1 MRFAIDVG
9 GTFSDLVIE
18 DDGAFF
24 GFKAATTPADP
35 GAGVMAALDL
45 AAEHFGRSR
54 RALLER
60 GTMFVHA
67 TTRALN
73 AILTGSAARTAF
85 VATAGHPD
93 ILLFREGGRA
103 DLFDYSKPFPAPYVP
118 RALTFEAP
126 ERIWSDGR
134 IVKALDEAAFD
145 AVLDRLAAAKP
156 EAVAVCLLWS
166 IVNPVHELRI
176 EALLAERLPGVPVTL
191 SHRLNPILREYRR
204 ASSTCIDASLKP
216 VMGPYLRD
224 LDARLREAG
233 FAGRILGVTS
243 QGGLVETE
251 TLAAAPIHALNSGP
265 SLAPLAGK
273 RYAKVEA
280 GADTVIVTDSGGT
293 SYDVSLVR
301 RGDIPWT
308 AEAWI
313 GSPFGGHMVGLPAV
327 EVHCIGAG
335 GGSIAEV
342 DDAGLLSVGPASAG
356 ADPGPACYGRGGS
369 FATVTDA
376 ALALRYLD
384 PRHFLGG
391 RVPLDLAAAEAAI
404 DREVGAPLGWATA
417 EAAAAI
423 LDLATERMVG
433 AIEDVT
439 VNRGVDPAGAVLVGG
454 GGSAGFNVVAIAR
467 RLGCRHIVI
476 PSTGATLSAAGAL
489 LSDLTAEFRT
499 LLPTLSTGF
508 ASEAV
513 ERALTDLR
521 GRCEAFAAGPG
532 AGSRGAT
539 IRFSVEARYLGQAWD
554 IKVPLPDNPRFDPT
568 SVEALIARFHETHA
582 ELFAVSDPAA
592 AIEFL
597 TWGARVDCRINADE
611 TAAPAFRFGPAR
623 APAMRR
629 AYFSGHGWLDA
640 AVRDFS
646 TLETPVAG
654 PAIVESPFTTVVL
667 PPGCSAVSSAAG
679 SLLIDLNPESARP

>member
-9 GTFSDLVIE
+9 GTFSDLVVE
-18 DDGAFF
+18 DGADFF
-24 GFKAATTPADP
+24 GFKSATTPADP
-35 GAGVMAALDL
+35 VAGVLTAIDL

-60 GTMFVHA
+60 GTIFVHA

-73 AILTGSAARTAF
+73 AILTGSTARTVF
-85 VATAGHPD
+85 VTTAGHPD

-103 DLFDYSKPFPAPYVP
+103 DLFDYTKPFPAPYVP

-134 IVKALDEAAFD
+134 VIKSLDESAFD
-145 AVLDRLAAAKP
+145 EVLDRIVAANP
-156 EAVAVCLLWS
+156 EAIAVSLLWS
-166 IVNPVHELRI
+166 IVNPIHEIRI
-176 EALLAERLPGVPVTL
+176 ETLLSQRLPGMPITL

-216 VMGPYLRD
+216 VMGPYLQD
-224 LDARLREAG
+224 LDSRLRDAG

-273 RYAKVEA
+273 RYAKVET
-280 GADTVIVTDSGGT
+280 GADMVIVTDSGGT

-335 GGSIAEV
+335 GGSIAKV
-342 DDAGLLSVGPASAG
+342 DEAGLLSVGPESAG
-356 ADPGPACYGRGGS
+356 AHPGPACYGQGGD

-384 PRHFLGG
+384 PDHFLGG
-391 RVPLDLAAAEAAI
+391 RMKLSLPAAEAAI
-404 DREVGAPLGWATA
+404 DRSVGAPLGWSTA

-439 VNRGVDPAGAVLVGG
+439 VSRGVDPAGAVLVGG

-467 RLGCRHIVI
+467 RLGCGRIVI

-489 LSDLTAEFRT
+489 LSDLTAEFRA
-499 LLPTLSTGF
+499 LLPTLSTRF
-508 ASEAV
+508 AGEAV
-513 ERALTDLR
+513 KQAVADLR
-521 GRCEAFAAGPG
+521 RRCEAFAEGPG
-532 AGSRGAT
+532 AGSVGT
-539 IRFSVEARYLGQAWD
+539 SIRFSVEARYLGQAWD
-554 IKVPLPDNPRFDPT
+554 IKVPLPENPSFDAEA
-568 SVEALIARFHETHA
+568 VEAFVARFHKHHD

-597 TWGARVDCRINADE
+597 TWGARVDCRINADD
-611 TAAPAFRFGPAR
+611 AVAPAFRFDEERKPTQR
-623 APAMRR
+623 LV
-629 AYFSGHGWLDA
+629 YFSGHGWLKA
-640 AVRDFS
+640 TVRDFS
-646 TLETPVAG
+646 ALRSPLAG

-667 PPGCSAVSSAAG
+667 PPDCSAVSSPAG
-679 SLLIDLNPESARP
+679 GLVIDLNQA

>member
-9 GTFSDLVIE
+9 GTFSDLVVE
-18 DDGAFF
+18 DGDAFF
-24 GFKAATTPADP
+24 GFKVATTPADP
-35 GAGVMAALDL
+35 VTGVMAALDL

-60 GTMFVHA
+60 GTIFVHA

-85 VATAGHPD
+85 VTTAGHPD
-93 ILLFREGGRA
+93 ILLFREGGRV
-103 DLFDYSKPFPAPYVP
+103 DLFDYTKPFPKPYVP

-126 ERIWSDGR
+126 ERIWSNGR
-134 IVKALDEAAFD
+134 VVKPLDEAAFET
-145 AVLDRLAAAKP
+145 VLDRLVDAKP
-156 EAVAVCLLWS
+156 QAVAVSLLWS
-166 IVNPVHELRI
+166 IVNPIHELKV
-176 EALLAERLPGVPVTL
+176 ETLLARRLPGLPITL

-224 LDARLREAG
+224 LDRQLREAG

-273 RYAKVEA
+273 RYAKIEA

-313 GSPFGGHMVGLPAV
+313 GLPFDGHMVGLPAV

-335 GGSIAEV
+335 GGSIAKV
-342 DDAGLLSVGPASAG
+342 DEAGLLSVGPKSAG

-369 FATVTDA
+369 YATVTDA

-384 PRHFLGG
+384 PLHFLGG
-391 RVPLDLAAAEAAI
+391 RVPLDLRAAESAI
-404 DREVGAPLGWATA
+404 DREVGEVLGWSTA

-433 AIEDVT
+433 AIEDMT
-439 VNRGVDPAGAVLVGG
+439 VSRGIDPAGAVLVGG

-467 RLGCRHIVI
+467 RLGCSRIVI

-489 LSDLTAEFRT
+489 LSDLTAEFRA
-499 LLPTLSTGF
+499 LSPTLSTGF
-508 ASEAV
+508 ADEAV
-513 ERALTDLR
+513 RRVHADLR
-521 GRCEAFAAGPG
+521 GRCEAFVAGPG
-532 AGSRGAT
+532 AGAIGVT

-554 IKVPLPDNPRFDPT
+554 IKVQLPDNPRFDAA
-568 SVEALIARFHETHA
+568 SVEALIARFHKTHD
-582 ELFAVSDPAA
+582 ELFAVSDPEAV
-592 AIEFL
+592 IEFL
-597 TWGARVDCRINADE
+597 TWGARVECRINADDSV
-611 TAAPAFRFGPAR
+611 APAFRFGEER
-623 APAMRR
+623 APAPRP

-646 TLETPVAG
+646 ALRSPLAG

-679 SLLIDLNPESARP
+679 SLVIDVNPA